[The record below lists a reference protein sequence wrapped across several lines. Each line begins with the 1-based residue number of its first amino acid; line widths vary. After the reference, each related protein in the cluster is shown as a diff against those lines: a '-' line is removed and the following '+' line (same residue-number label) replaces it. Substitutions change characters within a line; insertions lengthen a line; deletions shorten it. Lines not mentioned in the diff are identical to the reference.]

1 MMHDFRNV
9 FPMRAQR
16 RHLYR
21 DHLEPIEQILT
32 KPSGIDLCFQIPIRA
47 GDDFRVY
54 STEAVRSDL
63 PDCFVLNQSEKL
75 GLHRQRNLPN
85 LVKKSDAIW
94 VFGQISNGVLA
105 EIQLAKSAAKPIRYF
120 AIRESRHIVE
130 VGKDEVE
137 MEGDVKQFQNEL

>member
-85 LVKKSDAIW
+85 LVKKSDAILCF
-94 VFGQISNGVLA
+94 V
-105 EIQLAKSAAKPIRYF
+105 EKSGPFIVGIRS
-120 AIRESRHIVE
+120 EEHTSE
-130 VGKDEVE
+130 LQS
-137 MEGDVKQFQNEL
+137 QFHLL